1 MTDDVITS
9 DDFQKAEGMQT
20 LGPHYFSSRRFAE
33 EVMSGVETEF
43 FEPALKKFADDVYNA
58 MLDRAQNWIIGDA
71 ESNVQS
77 HIWRTVD
84 QIVIGILSGEKWIAE
99 RYALGN
105 KYDCGKIRD
114 TLARHIP
121 QELQDARIA
130 DLEEQIASLK
140 QQVERLR
147 R

>member
-1 MTDDVITS
+1 MTDDVMTS
-9 DDFQKAEGMQT
+9 DDFQKSEKMQT

-43 FEPALKKFADDVYNA
+43 FEPALKKFADDIYNA
-58 MLDRAQNWIIGDA
+58 MLDRAQNWIIGDT
-71 ESNVQS
+71 ESNVQT

-84 QIVIGILSGEKWIAE
+84 QIVRGILSGEKWIIE
-99 RYALGN
+99 RYALGS
-105 KYDCGKIRD
+105 KYEYGKVRE

-121 QELQDARIA
+121 KELQDARVA
-130 DLEEQIASLK
+130 DLEEQVKSLK
-140 QQVERLR
+140 EQVEWLR

>member
-1 MTDDVITS
+1 MTDDVMTNEDFEKAS
-9 DDFQKAEGMQT
+9 DMAT

-43 FEPALKKFADDVYNA
+43 FEPALKKFADDLYNA

-84 QIVIGILSGEKWIAE
+84 QIVRGILSGEKWIVE

-105 KYDCGKIRD
+105 KYECGRVRE
-114 TLARHIP
+114 TLARHITK
-121 QELQDARIA
+121 ELQDARIA
-130 DLEEQIASLK
+130 DLEEQVKSLK
-140 QQVERLR
+140 EQIEWLR